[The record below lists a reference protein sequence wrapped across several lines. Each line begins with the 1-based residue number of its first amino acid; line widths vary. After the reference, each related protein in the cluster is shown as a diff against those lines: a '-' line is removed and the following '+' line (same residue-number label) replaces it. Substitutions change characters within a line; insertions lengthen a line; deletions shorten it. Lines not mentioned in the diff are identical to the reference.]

1 MVLTTLIVDL
11 TPNNNRSAGTNGTPG
26 VCNIVRPL
34 KIGAPKEALLNSLKT
49 KLFRDCRKPR
59 R

>member
-1 MVLTTLIVDL
+1 MPVQTSLTKT
-11 TPNNNRSAGTNGTPG
+11 SGTNGSKNEY

-49 KLFRDCRKPR
+49 KIFKNCMKP
-59 R
+59 